1 MTDNFNLNTVLVR
14 LESDSLR
21 EQAAAM
27 DEAASILNEFGR
39 RGVDRFVRCEDRFII
54 WERLSRFGVFVIDPL
69 KEVLALT
76 EDHELQALSA
86 MVLLK
91 LGDRTGI
98 PVLLKIIVSDETL
111 LCPAAARLAE
121 AQVVEAGEQ
130 MIERLRS
137 LELTDKQH
145 VYGIQ
150 CLLIALKKLGR
161 TLPPDLVERFQR
173 TDASWEV
180 RMYLK

>member
-1 MTDNFNLNTVLVR
+1 VCL
-14 LESDSLR
+14 LR
-21 EQAAAM
+21 HGGG
-27 DEAASILNEFGR
+27 SVPR
-39 RGVDRFVRCEDRFII
+39 
-54 WERLSRFGVFVIDPL
+54 
-69 KEVLALT
+69 ALIA
-76 EDHELQALSA
+76 Q
-86 MVLLK
+86 
-91 LGDRTGI
+91 
-98 PVLLKIIVSDETL
+98 PVG
-111 LCPAAARLAE
+111 LAE

-137 LELTDKQH
+137 LEFTEKQH

-173 TDASWEV
+173 TDAPWEV